1 VKVVLRQDVDN
12 LGERGEVVNV
22 APGYAR
28 NYLLP
33 KGLAL
38 QATPGNLKMIEMK
51 RKVWAVREAKEIE
64 DAQAFAAKLA
74 EVELNIPKKAGESE
88 TLYGSVTTSE
98 IADLLKE
105 KGFEVDRRK
114 IVIDDPIK
122 SLGEFSV
129 HVKLH
134 KQVSGEIK
142 LVVVAESE

>member
-1 VKVVLRQDVDN
+1 MKVVLRQDVDN

-51 RKVWAVREAKEIE
+51 RKVWAAREAKEIE
-64 DAQAFAAKLA
+64 DAQAFAGRLSG
-74 EVELNIPKKAGESE
+74 VELTVSKKAGESE

-98 IADLLKE
+98 IADLLQE
-105 KGFEVDRRK
+105 KGIEVDRRK
-114 IVIDDPIK
+114 IVVDDPIK
-122 SLGEFSV
+122 SLGEFKV
-129 HVKLH
+129 HIKLH
-134 KQVSGEIK
+134 KQVIGEIK